1 MEKIKDMV
9 FFANEDTEGV
19 KLSSTSANH
28 IANLAK
34 EYIQGVETQ
43 LNNIC
48 FFNTEVALVGSVGGA
63 STIQTGETSEVLN
76 YLQPMLEAV
85 AHAKSLIAWLREGI
99 KAKEN
104 LMKDLQNI
112 GLEDWCK
119 ENGLT
124 YPEAP
129 NRGHVLT
136 EVEYYA
142 SLPIKERNR
151 YYQLETEAAVLG
163 KYIHPDGHLSDARK
177 ELKDKLQHP
186 HKVDGKGRDALI
198 YTYTPTVNVAEVDNV
213 FFELQKKHREVQ
225 AQLNAMKYSCEQAI
239 NESTSKMDSEY
250 MVASQK
256 YLVEN
261 LVESYKGKTVQAP
274 IEVIVASALFLNARE
289 LMGTIEALNHTLRI
303 KMAEELKEKAD
314 KGEATAKDT
323 MAALMLAAIMKEKS
337 KED

>member
-1 MEKIKDMV
+1 MQKDLV
-9 FFANEDTEGV
+9 FFKKEGEEGV
-19 KLSSTSANH
+19 ALTSTSANH

-43 LNNIC
+43 LNNVC
-48 FFNTEVALVGSVGGA
+48 FFNAEVSLVGSTGA
-63 STIQTGETSEVLN
+63 SIIQTGGTSEVLN
-76 YLQPMLEAV
+76 NLQSLLEGV
-85 AHAKSLIAWLREGI
+85 AQAKSLIAWLREGI

-104 LMKDLQNI
+104 LIKDLQNI
-112 GLEDWCK
+112 GLEGWCN
-119 ENGLT
+119 ENGLA

-129 NRGHVLT
+129 SRGHVLT

-151 YYQLETEAAVLG
+151 YYQLETEAAVFG
-163 KYIHPDGHLSDARK
+163 KYIHPNGHLSDARK

-186 HKVDGKGRDALI
+186 HEVDGKGRDALI

-239 NESTSKMDSEY
+239 NESTSKVNSEY

-256 YLVEN
+256 Y
-261 LVESYKGKTVQAP
+261 QA
-274 IEVIVASALFLNARE
+274 R
-289 LMGTIEALNHTLRI
+289 
-303 KMAEELKEKAD
+303 LKEILGAFKTWND
-314 KGEATAKDT
+314 
-323 MAALMLAAIMKEKS
+323 EKS
-337 KED
+337 QEYSKLKIVIPNSLLGIYNTINSLGK

>member
-1 MEKIKDMV
+1 MQKDLV
-9 FFANEDTEGV
+9 FFKKEGEEGV
-19 KLSSTSANH
+19 ALTSTSANH

-34 EYIQGVETQ
+34 EYIQSVETL

-48 FFNTEVALVGSVGGA
+48 FFNIEVALVGSTGA
-63 STIQTGETSEVLN
+63 NIIQTGGTSEVLN
-76 YLQPMLEAV
+76 NLQSLLEGV
-85 AHAKSLIAWLREGI
+85 AQAKSLIAWLREGI

-119 ENGLT
+119 ENGLA

-129 NRGHVLT
+129 KRGHVLT

-186 HKVDGKGRDALI
+186 HEVDGKGRDALI

-225 AQLNAMKYSCEQAI
+225 AQLNAMKYNCEQAI
-239 NESTSKMDSEY
+239 NESTSKVNTEY
-250 MVASQK
+250 MIASQK
-256 YLVEN
+256 Y
-261 LVESYKGKTVQAP
+261 QA
-274 IEVIVASALFLNARE
+274 
-289 LMGTIEALNHTLRI
+289 
-303 KMAEELKEKAD
+303 ELKDILGAFKTWND
-314 KGEATAKDT
+314 
-323 MAALMLAAIMKEKS
+323 EKS
-337 KED
+337 QEYSKLKIVVPNSLLGIYNTINSLGK

>member
-1 MEKIKDMV
+1 MQKDLV
-9 FFANEDTEGV
+9 FFKKEGEEGV
-19 KLSSTSANH
+19 ALTSTSANH

-34 EYIQGVETQ
+34 EYIQSVETQ

-48 FFNTEVALVGSVGGA
+48 FFNAEVALVGSVGGA

-76 YLQPMLEAV
+76 NLQSLLEGV
-85 AHAKSLIAWLREGI
+85 AQAKSLIAWLREGI

-104 LMKDLQNI
+104 LMKDLQAI
-112 GLEDWCK
+112 SLEDWCK
-119 ENGLT
+119 ENGMVK
-124 YPEAP
+124 PETP
-129 NRGHVLT
+129 GYGHVLT

-186 HKVDGKGRDALI
+186 HKVDGRGRDALI
-198 YTYTPTVNVAEVDNV
+198 YTYTPTVDVAEVDNV

-239 NESTSKMDSEY
+239 NESTNKVNTEY
-250 MVASQK
+250 MAASQK
-256 YLVEN
+256 YQAELKDV
-261 LVESYKGKTVQAP
+261 LGAFKTWKDEKSQEYSKLK
-274 IEVIVASALFLNARE
+274 IVIPHS
-289 LMGTIEALNHTLRI
+289 LMGIYNTINSLG
-303 KMAEELKEKAD
+303 K
-314 KGEATAKDT
+314 
-323 MAALMLAAIMKEKS
+323 
-337 KED
+337 

>member
-1 MEKIKDMV
+1 MQKDLV
-9 FFANEDTEGV
+9 FFKKEGEEGV
-19 KLSSTSANH
+19 ALTSTSANH

-43 LNNIC
+43 LNNVC
-48 FFNTEVALVGSVGGA
+48 FFNAEVSLVGSTGA
-63 STIQTGETSEVLN
+63 SIIQTGGTSEVLN
-76 YLQPMLEAV
+76 NLQSLLEGV
-85 AHAKSLIAWLREGI
+85 AQAKSLIAWLREGI

-112 GLEDWCK
+112 GLEGWCN
-119 ENGLT
+119 ENGLA

-129 NRGHVLT
+129 SRGHVLT

-163 KYIHPDGHLSDARK
+163 KYIHPNGHLSDARK

-186 HKVDGKGRDALI
+186 HEVDGKGRDALI
-198 YTYTPTVNVAEVDNV
+198 YTYTPTVFVAEVDNV

-239 NESTSKMDSEY
+239 NESTSKVNSEY

-256 YLVEN
+256 Y
-261 LVESYKGKTVQAP
+261 QA
-274 IEVIVASALFLNARE
+274 R
-289 LMGTIEALNHTLRI
+289 
-303 KMAEELKEKAD
+303 LKEILGAFKTWND
-314 KGEATAKDT
+314 
-323 MAALMLAAIMKEKS
+323 EKS
-337 KED
+337 QEYSKLKIVVPNSLLGIYNTINSLGK

>member
-1 MEKIKDMV
+1 MQKDLV
-9 FFANEDTEGV
+9 FFKKEGEEGV
-19 KLSSTSANH
+19 ALTSTSANH

-43 LNNIC
+43 LNNVC
-48 FFNTEVALVGSVGGA
+48 FFNAEVSLVGSTGA
-63 STIQTGETSEVLN
+63 SIIQTGGTSEVLN
-76 YLQPMLEAV
+76 NLQSLLEGV
-85 AHAKSLIAWLREGI
+85 AQAKSLIAWLREGI

-112 GLEDWCK
+112 GLEGWCN
-119 ENGLT
+119 ENGLA

-129 NRGHVLT
+129 SRGHVLT
-136 EVEYYA
+136 EIEYYA

-163 KYIHPDGHLSDARK
+163 KYIHPNGHLSDARK

-186 HKVDGKGRDALI
+186 HEVDGKGRDALI

-239 NESTSKMDSEY
+239 NESTSKVNSEY
-250 MVASQK
+250 MIASQK
-256 YLVEN
+256 Y
-261 LVESYKGKTVQAP
+261 QA
-274 IEVIVASALFLNARE
+274 
-289 LMGTIEALNHTLRI
+289 
-303 KMAEELKEKAD
+303 ELKDILGAFKTWKD
-314 KGEATAKDT
+314 AKSQ
-323 MAALMLAAIMKEKS
+323 EYS
-337 KED
+337 KLKIVVPNSLLGIYNTINSLGK

>member
-1 MEKIKDMV
+1 MQKDLV
-9 FFANEDTEGV
+9 FFKKEGEEGV
-19 KLSSTSANH
+19 ALTSTSANH

-34 EYIQGVETQ
+34 EYIQSVETL

-48 FFNTEVALVGSVGGA
+48 FFNIEVALVGSNGA
-63 STIQTGETSEVLN
+63 NIIQTGGTSEVLN
-76 YLQPMLEAV
+76 NLQSLLGGV
-85 AHAKSLIAWLREGI
+85 AQAKSLIAWLREGI

-112 GLEDWCK
+112 GLEDWCE

-129 NRGHVLT
+129 KRGHVLT
-136 EVEYYA
+136 EIEYYA

-186 HKVDGKGRDALI
+186 HEVDGKGRDALI
-198 YTYTPTVNVAEVDNV
+198 YTYTPTVNAAEVDNV

-239 NESTSKMDSEY
+239 NESTNKVNTEY

-256 YLVEN
+256 YQARLKDI
-261 LVESYKGKTVQAP
+261 LGAFKTW
-274 IEVIVASALFLNARE
+274 N
-289 LMGTIEALNHTLRI
+289 
-303 KMAEELKEKAD
+303 D
-314 KGEATAKDT
+314 
-323 MAALMLAAIMKEKS
+323 EKS
-337 KED
+337 QEYSKLKIVVPNSLLGIYNTINSLGK

>member
-9 FFANEDTEGV
+9 FFANENTEGV

-48 FFNTEVALVGSVGGA
+48 FFNAEVALVGSNGA
-63 STIQTGETSEVLN
+63 NIIQTGGTSEVLN
-76 YLQPMLEAV
+76 DLQSLLEGV
-85 AHAKSLIAWLREGI
+85 AQAKSLIAWLREGI

-119 ENGLT
+119 ENGIVK
-124 YPEAP
+124 PETP
-129 NRGHVLT
+129 NYGHILT

-151 YYQLETEAAVLG
+151 YYQLETEAAVFG

-198 YTYTPTVNVAEVDNV
+198 YTYTPTVFVAEVDNA
-213 FFELQKKHREVQ
+213 FFELQKKHREIQ
-225 AQLNAMKYSCEQAI
+225 ARLNAMKYNCEQAI
-239 NESTSKMDSEY
+239 NESTNKVNTEY
-250 MVASQK
+250 MAASQK
-256 YLVEN
+256 YQAELKDA
-261 LVESYKGKTVQAP
+261 LGAFKTWKDKKSQEYSKLKIIIP
-274 IEVIVASALFLNARE
+274 HP
-289 LMGTIEALNHTLRI
+289 LMGIYNTINSLG
-303 KMAEELKEKAD
+303 K
-314 KGEATAKDT
+314 
-323 MAALMLAAIMKEKS
+323 
-337 KED
+337 

>member
-1 MEKIKDMV
+1 MQKDLV
-9 FFANEDTEGV
+9 FFKKEGEEGV
-19 KLSSTSANH
+19 ALTSTSANH

-48 FFNTEVALVGSVGGA
+48 FLNVEVALVGSTGA
-63 STIQTGETSEVLN
+63 NIIQTGETSEILN
-76 YLQPMLEAV
+76 DLQSLLEGV
-85 AHAKSLIAWLREGI
+85 AQAKSLIAWLREGI

-104 LMKDLQNI
+104 LIKDLQNI
-112 GLEDWCK
+112 GLEDWCI

-136 EVEYYA
+136 EAEYYA

-198 YTYTPTVNVAEVDNV
+198 YTYTPTVYVAEVDNV
-213 FFELQKKHREVQ
+213 FFELQKKHREIQ

-239 NESTSKMDSEY
+239 NESASKANTEY
-250 MVASQK
+250 VIASQK
-256 YLVEN
+256 RQAKL
-261 LVESYKGKTVQAP
+261 KDIFAAFKTW
-274 IEVIVASALFLNARE
+274 N
-289 LMGTIEALNHTLRI
+289 
-303 KMAEELKEKAD
+303 D
-314 KGEATAKDT
+314 
-323 MAALMLAAIMKEKS
+323 EKS
-337 KED
+337 QEYSKLKIVIPNSLLGIYNTINSLGK